1 MIESLL
7 SRVGGGGNGPIPG
20 SPTLIAG
27 DANAGWYG
35 EVPTADLI
43 DGVAL
48 AAALNLVA
56 GTPQNSTG
64 PWLKF
69 AYNGKIL
76 FVARNTFRYA
86 MSWDQ
91 LQAINVV
98 DGSRIITVGGTK
110 YRIRLLKGGD
120 ADYAVGPG
128 REWDALMLR
137 VHTSYPAGTRWAAY
151 TDAQMS
157 VTTGNGFVTWCY
169 DFQQS
174 SPGNKVTRG
183 NGSVSAFN
191 IYRADTSNYATGWR
205 PVLELVP

>member
-7 SRVGGGGNGPIPG
+7 FQVAGGGNGPIPG

-35 EVPTADLI
+35 EVPTADLV

-48 AAALNLVA
+48 AAALGLVA
-56 GTPQNSTG
+56 GSPLNSSS

-91 LQAINVV
+91 LQAVNVV
-98 DGSRIITVGGTK
+98 DGSRIVTFMGTK
-110 YRIRLLKGGD
+110 YRVRLLKGGD
-120 ADYAVGPG
+120 ADLATGPG
-128 REWDALMLR
+128 REWNALMLR
-137 VHTSYPAGTRWAAY
+137 VHASYPAGTRWAAY
-151 TDAQMS
+151 TDAQLS
-157 VTTGNGFVTWCY
+157 VATGTGYITWCY
-169 DFQQS
+169 DAQQS
-174 SPGNKVTRG
+174 SPSNKVTRG
-183 NGSVSAFN
+183 NETVSAFYT
-191 IYRADTSNYATGWR
+191 YRSDTSNYATGWR
-205 PVLELVP
+205 PVLEVL